1 MYAMYASGWPMPVH
15 DLADDRRLAM
25 LAAIR
30 EARLAEEPF
39 GDELHR
45 EPRGL
50 LDRVRRALGLAQS
63 EPECITCPA

>member
-30 EARLAEEPF
+30 EARLVEEPI

-45 EPRGL
+45 ERGL
-50 LDRVRRALGLAQS
+50 LERVRRALGLAQS